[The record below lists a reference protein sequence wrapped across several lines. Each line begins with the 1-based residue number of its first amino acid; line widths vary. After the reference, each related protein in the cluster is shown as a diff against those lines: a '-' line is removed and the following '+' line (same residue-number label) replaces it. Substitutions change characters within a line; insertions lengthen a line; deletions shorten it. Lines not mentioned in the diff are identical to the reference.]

1 MKFSFKW
8 YPQAERIFMIFNFTS
23 GLKGPLKQSL
33 SLKLC
38 NLLLYVGALC
48 LVCSGQKLPEKISP
62 PGSLSTPELLYPLLC
77 ITKISEALYFLL
89 FELSSLGK

>member
-33 SLKLC
+33 FLKLC

-62 PGSLSTPELLYPLLC
+62 PGSLFYTCTPLPTTVHY
-77 ITKISEALYFLL
+77 KNFRGLL
-89 FELSSLGK
+89 FSPL